1 MEKRDTTLLLQVTE
15 TEKEFLLRCAE
26 DTCLSLS
33 DFVLLSALSVTPAAR
48 KQKVNFQLIV
58 ISISGDPVIQLEMIL
73 LRGHPMTFLL
83 SS

>member
-1 MEKRDTTLLLQVTE
+1 MDSIDIRSNLTTKV
-15 TEKEFLLRCAE
+15 F
-26 DTCLSLS
+26 LSLI
-33 DFVLLSALSVTPAAR
+33 VMKGHKVKAIAR

>member
-1 MEKRDTTLLLQVTE
+1 MSLMAWMDSIDIRSNLTTKV
-15 TEKEFLLRCAE
+15 F
-26 DTCLSLS
+26 LSLIVMKGHK
-33 DFVLLSALSVTPAAR
+33 FKAIAR